1 MEENVTT
8 NNNPQPYAFDLQ
20 SDSSG
25 NWDLMIN
32 KDLSE
37 GPHVIMVEDEY
48 GNTDEALIYILKQ
61 DSTPTSSENFGLI
74 DRVTTVVPEIS
85 TITIWAL
92 VLLVA
97 VAAVNMVRLA
107 RKADAEAM
115 GFPRQTRYF
124 GVNVIIAILLVGAA
138 LFAGLFF
145 NFKLGYFKIVKDAPE
160 LILNKVSG
168 QLIDP
173 LTLQGVKADLSSGDT
188 TVKTSASGY
197 FVFSKVKSGE
207 GIYLT
212 HPNLKKAVVLLPP
225 PKQTEQLLSW
235 YFSPEMYNVLIQ
247 TLDAEARGK
256 FGDVY
261 KNFPEIIKS
270 KVNAEEVSKN
280 YKTILTPANVEDQS
294 IVIKNISILE
304 QWKNEKYDV
313 LFEKVYA
320 FTVLANK
327 KTDTFYLLNEEGGWK
342 ILK

>member
-1 MEENVTT
+1 MEENTTT
-8 NNNPQPYAFDLQ
+8 NSNPQPYAFDLQ

-25 NWDLMIN
+25 NWDLMID
-32 KDLSE
+32 KSLSE

-61 DSTPTSSENFGLI
+61 ETTPTSSENFGLI
-74 DRVTTVVPEIS
+74 DRVTNVVPAIS
-85 TITIWAL
+85 TITIWVL

-97 VAAVNMVRLA
+97 VAAINMVRLA

-124 GVNVIIAILLVGAA
+124 GINVIIAMLLVGAA

-188 TVKTSASGY
+188 VVKTSASGY
-197 FVFSKVKSGE
+197 FVFNKVKSGE

-212 HPNLKKAVVLLPP
+212 HPNLKKAVILSLSS
-225 PKQTEQLLSW
+225 KQNDQLLSW
-235 YFSPEMYNVLIQ
+235 YFSPDMYNLLISVM
-247 TLDAEARGK
+247 DAEARGK
-256 FGDVY
+256 FGDIY
-261 KNFPEIIKS
+261 KNLPNDVQNKIDNNKFIS
-270 KVNAEEVSKN
+270 A
-280 YKTILTPANVEDQS
+280 YKTILAPNNVEDQNV
-294 IVIKNISILE
+294 VITNISVVDN
-304 QWKNEKYDV
+304 WKSEKYDL
-313 LFEKVYA
+313 LFPKVYSI
-320 FTVLANK
+320 TISANK
-327 KTDTFYLLNEEGGWK
+327 KTDTYYLISEEEKWK
-342 ILK
+342 IMK